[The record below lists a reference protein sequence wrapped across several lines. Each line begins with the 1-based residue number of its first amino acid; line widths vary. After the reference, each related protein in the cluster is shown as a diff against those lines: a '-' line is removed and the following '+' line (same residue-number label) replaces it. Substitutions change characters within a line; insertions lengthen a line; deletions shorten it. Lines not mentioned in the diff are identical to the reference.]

1 MRLQLKLLLVLVFF
15 LPIQAQAD
23 AFVMPGSVATGEL
36 VKPFPQPY
44 VVKKGDTL
52 WDIAQEYFSDPEKWL
67 KIWEQNL
74 YVSNPD
80 LIYPGNEI
88 WLNMKPV
95 KKPSKKL
102 VQKAEPKRPMVKL
115 EPRIIYK
122 PAERSEKPIDT
133 SVLITALARQ
143 DFIDKKA
150 VEGVG
155 HIIDSEDERLNYGA
169 NDKVYLSLDV
179 RAKPGD
185 VFNIFRTGDPIYA
198 FDDQDNKTL
207 VGYLVNH
214 LGAVEVMSEEGGVFR
229 GVITKAFEEIGR
241 TDRLK
246 RALPADY
253 SIKLDYP
260 DKPVFGHVTYIRGN
274 TAEAGQGQIIG
285 IDLGSDDGLRAGTVL
300 GVYRPGKLVID
311 RVYQEQ
317 TYRALPEERVG
328 EIIVLAAQE
337 EASIAIIQES
347 SSAINIKDL
356 IQPLSRK

>member
-1 MRLQLKLLLVLVFF
+1 MKLQLKLCLLLLLFIPMQV
-15 LPIQAQAD
+15 QAD
-23 AFVMPGSVATGEL
+23 TFTMPGSVANDEL

-44 VVKKGDTL
+44 VVQKGDTL
-52 WDIAQEYFSDPEKWL
+52 WDIAQEYFADPEKWL

-88 WLNMKPV
+88 WLNMQKP
-95 KKPSKKL
+95 KKPEVAKK
-102 VQKAEPKRPMVKL
+102 VEPKRPMVKL

-122 PAERSEKPIDT
+122 PAERSEAPIDT

-143 DFIDKKA
+143 DFIDTKA
-150 VEGVG
+150 IEGVG
-155 HIIDSEDERLNYGA
+155 HIIDSEDDRLNYGA
-169 NDKVYLSLDV
+169 NDRVYMSLDV
-179 RAKPGD
+179 RAKAGD
-185 VFNIFRTGDPIYA
+185 RFNIFRTGDPIYA
-198 FDDQDNKTL
+198 FDDEDNKTL

-214 LGAVEVMSEEGGVFR
+214 LGTVEVISEEGGIFR
-229 GVITKAFEEIGR
+229 GVITQAFEEIGR

-246 RALPADY
+246 RALPTDY

-274 TAEAGQGQIIG
+274 TVEAGQGQVIG
-285 IDLGSDDGLRAGTVL
+285 IDLGSEDGLRAGTVL

-311 RVYQEQ
+311 GTYEEK
-317 TYRALPEERVG
+317 TYRALPEEKIG

-337 EASIAIIQES
+337 KASIAIIQES
-347 SSAINIKDL
+347 SSPINIKNL
-356 IQPLSRK
+356 IQPISRK